1 MKSTPKYQVK
11 ITKNSIYHIN
21 FAYKGKHYSISQAGE
36 CYEEYVRLICKED
49 KDFYRNITDD
59 VDISLIGV
67 LPPMKH
73 GQTYKDTDLSKI
85 YKIIDKY
92 IEGNVQKTKENAIQ
106 KFMVAF
112 FGR

>member
-1 MKSTPKYQVK
+1 MKPIPKYQVK
-11 ITKNSIYHIN
+11 ITKNNAYRIN

-49 KDFYRNITDD
+49 RDFYRNITDD
-59 VDISLIGV
+59 VDVSLIGV

-73 GQTYKDTDLSKI
+73 GQTYKDTDLSEI

-92 IEGNVQKTKENAIQ
+92 IEEKPIVTKEKAIE